1 MKQESEMGSD
11 MTYIL
16 ELGRKFKITIINM
29 LRTLLDKV
37 DNMKHNIRREM
48 ENLRKNQK
56 EMLWIVREMKNALDR
71 NIGILD
77 IKEERISELEDTSR
91 ESSQL
96 I

>member
-1 MKQESEMGSD
+1 MRHNIKQDKTQSEEMKQESEMGSD

-56 EMLWIVREMKNALDR
+56 EML
-71 NIGILD
+71 
-77 IKEERISELEDTSR
+77 
-91 ESSQL
+91 
-96 I
+96 